1 MAQVLK
7 NTTMENTTFI
17 VASIF
22 VLHMLWLLFM
32 TNRITST

>member
-32 TNRITST
+32 TNRSTST